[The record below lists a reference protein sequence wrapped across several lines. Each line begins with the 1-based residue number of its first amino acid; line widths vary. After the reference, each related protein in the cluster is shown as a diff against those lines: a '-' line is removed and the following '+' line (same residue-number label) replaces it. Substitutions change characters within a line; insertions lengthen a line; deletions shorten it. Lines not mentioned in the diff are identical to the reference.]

1 MKNGSKVYLLSSF
14 MKTLYNERC
23 KTGYVIL
30 FDESQCGIG
39 YNVVQ
44 FILDA
49 IAVLTFF
56 LCQRTLKKMISA
68 I

>member
-1 MKNGSKVYLLSSF
+1 MLSYNEKWFKSIF
-14 MKTLYNERC
+14 IIFLYETLYNERC

-39 YNVVQ
+39 YDVVQ

-49 IAVLTFF
+49 IAVLIIFF
-56 LCQRTLKKMISA
+56 VREH
-68 I
+68 